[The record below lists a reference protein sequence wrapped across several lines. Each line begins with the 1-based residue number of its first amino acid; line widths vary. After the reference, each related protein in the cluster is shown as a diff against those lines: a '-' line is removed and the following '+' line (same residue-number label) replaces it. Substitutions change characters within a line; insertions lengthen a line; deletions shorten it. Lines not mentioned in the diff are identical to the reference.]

1 MKLKIFYI
9 LNFFLLCIFLNELHP
24 QDISPEKIVDVKVKT
39 STIRLKKEGII
50 DVYLILKIK
59 QGWHI
64 NSDKPLDSN
73 LSPTSIKF
81 KDNPNFKVVKI
92 NFPPPL
98 LKKLSFSESELALF
112 ENETTIKVE
121 LKPIMKVVKGKIQV
135 KGEVNY
141 QPCNDETCLFPS
153 SKPFNF
159 ILE

>member
-1 MKLKIFYI
+1 MKLKLFYL
-9 LNFFLLCIFLNELHP
+9 LNFFIFCVSLSCVYP
-24 QDISPEKIVDVKVKT
+24 QNISPEKIVDIKVKT
-39 STIRLKKEGII
+39 SRIPLKKDGII

-64 NSDKPLDSN
+64 NSDNPLDSN

-92 NFPPPL
+92 SYPPPL
-98 LKKLSFSESELALF
+98 LKKLSFSDSESALF
-112 ENETTIKVE
+112 ENETTIKVV
-121 LKPIMKVVKGKIQV
+121 LKPILKAVKGKILV

-141 QPCNDETCLFPS
+141 QLCNDETCLFPI

-159 ILE
+159 IL